1 MAKFM
6 DVHNGLVGVT
16 EHQLREAR
24 GCDLAVE
31 AAEGVHVEHA
41 WLDLARY
48 QTPRWLRPARSQLP
62 GLRARSAPAGTQI
75 VLRDGSHVLIRQVQ
89 SADAPLL
96 ADGFARLS
104 ADSRWMRFL
113 TPKKVN
119 GSVWRGVPAKLGWR
133 GGCGWSRAGVA
144 GVRCAAR
151 APAGAVTGSR
161 VADAGVLR
169 NRFP

>member
-1 MAKFM
+1 MLTDQATEDARRGGKSTSCRT
-6 DVHNGLVGVT
+6 GLSLNETRELRDPGRENMNVPPIPAQCAQTARIAT
-16 EHQLREAR
+16 EIATLGFA
-24 GCDLAVE
+24 
-31 AAEGVHVEHA
+31 
-41 WLDLARY
+41 
-48 QTPRWLRPARSQLP
+48 LP
-62 GLRARSAPAGTQI
+62 GTLTEPMTRCGHPGCRC
-75 VLRDGSHVLIRQVQ
+75 H
-89 SADAPLL
+89 ADPP
-96 ADGFARLS
+96 RLHGPYHQ
-104 ADSRWMRFL
+104 RTR
-113 TPKKVN
+113 KKVN

>member
-41 WLDLARY
+41 WLDPARY

-75 VLRDGSHVLIRQVQ
+75 VLRDGSYVLIRQVQ

-113 TPKKVN
+113 TRTSVLSGRDATHRRDHPGLRPARRDAHRRYGRSQFLARSACSP
-119 GSVWRGVPAKLGWR
+119 GSGP
-133 GGCGWSRAGVA
+133 
-144 GVRCAAR
+144 
-151 APAGAVTGSR
+151 T
-161 VADAGVLR
+161 
-169 NRFP
+169 